1 MPQPGVEPGL
11 QSSQDCVLSIE
22 RLEHRSMQYMKLF
35 SKNKLFLAIC
45 NHFHIVYQ
53 VNNQKKLLFLLLKK
67 ATFTLKKDHVNTKIK
82 TELAK
87 HINLASKTGVF
98 FSAFDSAGQLLAANG
113 VIKTDRAVELL
124 VDSFCTGILNKYW
137 EKIKRLIFDLVTEIR
152 IQNDPNELIKVP
164 MHERGVFLVQWE
176 DHKSWVLLP
185 NTKWIDT
192 IQQALSAI
200 KQKYGLSSQVSV
212 YLFKTIRVEIPL

>member
-1 MPQPGVEPGL
+1 M
-11 QSSQDCVLSIE
+11 
-22 RLEHRSMQYMKLF
+22 
-35 SKNKLFLAIC
+35 
-45 NHFHIVYQ
+45 
-53 VNNQKKLLFLLLKK
+53 
-67 ATFTLKKDHVNTKIK
+67 NTKIK

-87 HINLASKTGVF
+87 HINLGSKTGVF

-137 EKIKRLIFDLVTEIR
+137 EKIKKLIFDLVTEIR

-164 MHERGVFLVQWE
+164 MHERGGFLVQWE

>member
-1 MPQPGVEPGL
+1 M
-11 QSSQDCVLSIE
+11 
-22 RLEHRSMQYMKLF
+22 
-35 SKNKLFLAIC
+35 
-45 NHFHIVYQ
+45 
-53 VNNQKKLLFLLLKK
+53 
-67 ATFTLKKDHVNTKIK
+67 NTKIK

-124 VDSFCTGILNKYW
+124 IDSFCTGILNKYW
-137 EKIKRLIFDLVTEIR
+137 QKIKKLIFDLVTEIR